1 MRILLTLPALNSGGV
16 ESHIFDLSRALKK
29 AGHHVV
35 VVSTGGEKVDALRD
49 AGVIHYQREV
59 KRKSLLTAIPAIW
72 KLKEII
78 REEGIQVVHA
88 HSRVPAWISYFATK
102 TLDVPFITTAHS
114 QYSIHLGS
122 SIMAKGEKVIVVSD
136 GVAQH
141 LQEGFDLASERM
153 VQISPGID
161 IEMFKEADS
170 CREEI
175 RNKLDISEDEL
186 VIGNVARL
194 TEVKGHQYLLKALAI
209 LLDKL
214 EAELAQPIRLLIVGD
229 GSKREELE
237 ELARELG
244 IEENVIFTGVR
255 EDIPE
260 VLSAMDIFVL
270 SSISEGLGLS
280 VLEAMAAHKPVVMT
294 KSGGL
299 AEQITDGKE
308 ALLAEVKDETDL
320 AEKIYQLYQQKNARK
335 KIADE
340 GNGFVIRE
348 FSINR
353 MVEEICYFYQSL
365 INK

>member
-35 VVSTGGEKVDALRD
+35 VVSAGGEKVAKLQE
-49 AGVIHYQREV
+49 AGVVHYQREV

-102 TLDVPFITTAHS
+102 KIDVPFITTAHS

-141 LQEGFDLASERM
+141 LQEGFDLSSERI

-161 IEMFKEADS
+161 IKMFKKADS
-170 CREEI
+170 YRAEI
-175 RNKLDISEDEL
+175 RNELDISEDEL

-214 EAELAQPIRLLIVGD
+214 EAELVSKVCLLIVGD

-237 ELARELG
+237 ELVRELG
-244 IEENVIFTGVR
+244 VEENVIFTGAS
-255 EDIPE
+255 EDVSK
-260 VLSAMDIFVL
+260 VLSAMDLFVL

-299 AEQITDGKE
+299 AEEITDGKE
-308 ALLAEVKDETDL
+308 ALLAEIKDETDL
-320 AEKIYQLYQQKNARK
+320 AEKIYQLYQQKKLRK

-340 GNGFVIRE
+340 GNRFVTRE

-353 MVEEICYFYQSL
+353 MVNQTCDLYQSL